1 MNNIVT
7 IALISFAAWLVAVI
21 FRELN
26 SNDQW
31 KIAVDRAIGA
41 IELGDEFYSCD
52 AIHNASSHCNVL
64 RGKYKRFLK
73 ENYQKA
79 IKYIDGSDNIWLEDD
94 YQTIGNR
101 VHMLKRFR
109 ETL

>member
-1 MNNIVT
+1 MNNIIT
-7 IALISFAAWLVAVI
+7 IALISLAAWLVAVI

-26 SNDQW
+26 TNEW
-31 KIAVDRAIGA
+31 KIAVDKA
-41 IELGDEFYSCD
+41 IETVEVGEEFYSCD
-52 AIHNASSHCNVL
+52 ALYEASKHCDTL
-64 RGKYKRFLK
+64 CAKYKRFLK
-73 ENYQKA
+73 DNYQDSIKA
-79 IKYIDGSDNIWLEDD
+79 IDRSDNIWLEKD